1 MSSSAPGLD
10 AEHLAP
16 HPPWWVWVALSA
28 AVVGIDQWTKG
39 LILDAFVWGS
49 GFEVT
54 SFFNLIR
61 VHNTGVAFSFLAS
74 NEGWQRWFFSALGV
88 LACSVMVWLLK
99 SNAREKLFSFALG
112 MIMGGAI
119 GNVVD
124 RLRLGYVVDFLDFHW
139 EMWHFPAF
147 NAADSAITLGA
158 ICLIMDEL
166 IKAYQRKG
174 QALLGPGA

>member
-1 MSSSAPGLD
+1 MSSTPPGFD

-16 HPPWWVWVALSA
+16 HPPWWAWVALSA
-28 AVVGIDQWTKG
+28 AVVGIDQWTKW
-39 LILDAFVWGS
+39 LILNAFVWG
-49 GFEVT
+49 GGLDVT

-61 VHNTGVAFSFLAS
+61 VHFLAS

-158 ICLIMDEL
+158 ICLILDEL
-166 IKAYQRKG
+166 RKAYQRKG